1 MKGVVVLGDHRVEVR
16 ELPVPEPGYGQVLVR
31 AVQAGICGSDIH
43 PFRAAPGPRPPQAG
57 QGLFVQG
64 HELVG
69 VVDRVGPGVEHVQTG
84 DRVFCYLGW
93 GCGHCEECADGHGN
107 LCLDR
112 RDQGR
117 MDRYQKEYSLVREE
131 MALRMPQ
138 ELSFDDALML
148 TCAGGTAWA
157 GLRKAAPSCDDSVV
171 VFGLGPVG
179 LMALFWAKAMGAYV
193 IGVEMSDERLAL
205 AQQLGAHAVV
215 DAKREDPVMRVRE
228 LTRGKG
234 ATVAVET
241 SGNKGAQAQLFEVT
255 QRKARLVYVAGA
267 PAGAVM
273 DPNPFGNW
281 GRLGLRQVV
290 GTVTYGI
297 ADWYQMA
304 ETLVLHG
311 YKPGQLITHRFPIE
325 QAQEAYDVTES
336 GRCGKV
342 VFEWPVR

>member
-31 AVQAGICGSDIH
+31 AVEAGICGSDIH

-69 VVDRVGPGVEHVQTG
+69 VVHRLGPGVEHVQPG

-93 GCGHCEECADGHGN
+93 GCGHCPECADGHGN

-117 MDRYQKEYSLVREE
+117 MDRYQKEYSLVRQE
-131 MALRMPQ
+131 MALRMPR

-157 GLRKAAPSCDDSVV
+157 GLRKAAPSCDDAVV

-228 LTRGKG
+228 LTRGQG

-241 SGNKGAQAQLFEVT
+241 SGSKGVQGQLFEVT
-255 QRKARLVYVAGA
+255 RAQGAPGVRRRSPGRRGDGPQPLRQLGPPGAAAGRGHGHLRHRRLVSDGGNARAARLQARPAHHPPLPHRAGS
-267 PAGAVM
+267 G
-273 DPNPFGNW
+273 
-281 GRLGLRQVV
+281 GL
-290 GTVTYGI
+290 
-297 ADWYQMA
+297 
-304 ETLVLHG
+304 
-311 YKPGQLITHRFPIE
+311 
-325 QAQEAYDVTES
+325 
-336 GRCGKV
+336 
-342 VFEWPVR
+342 